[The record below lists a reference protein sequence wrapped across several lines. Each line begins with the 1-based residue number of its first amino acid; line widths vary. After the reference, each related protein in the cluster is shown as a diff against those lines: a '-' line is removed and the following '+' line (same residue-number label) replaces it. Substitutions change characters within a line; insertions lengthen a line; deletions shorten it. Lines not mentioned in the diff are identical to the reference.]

1 MIFIISIPRAWLQD
15 SALAKWLQRGADGA
29 RLDVASEI
37 GTLADLRLDV
47 IGHFFMSTL
56 DELKPLARLFNWEGT
71 IKKYQMK

>member
-47 IGHFFMSTL
+47 IGHFFHVN
-56 DELKPLARLFNWEGT
+56 PG
-71 IKKYQMK
+71 